1 MEVRAFQGGLSFLLP
16 HTVKPLGV
24 TPAEPGVYL
33 NKLPPIPQQEKKGL
47 SPWVW
52 LGIGCAGILAI
63 AAVAVGVGGY
73 FIYGKAKDVAREM
86 EEDPIAATSRFIAAA
101 NPEIELVD
109 ADKNNR
115 VITFRNIETGEE
127 FTFDYD
133 DIEEG
138 RFSFTSGD
146 DSASIEFNTDDDD
159 GRMTITTGDGQTV
172 TYGAG
177 ASALPDWADWVPE
190 YPGTEPQGTYASETP
205 DMRAGAFSFE
215 TQDSVE
221 QVLDFY
227 VAELEAVGFV
237 IQNRTTTPTGAILVA
252 TTSDEVRS
260 ATVTA
265 SVSDDGIGAMVN
277 FTEKK

>member
-1 MEVRAFQGGLSFLLP
+1 MTNGQV
-16 HTVKPLGV
+16 
-24 TPAEPGVYL
+24 
-33 NKLPPIPQQEKKGL
+33 PPIPQQEKKGL
-47 SPWVW
+47 SPLVW
-52 LGIGCAGILAI
+52 LGIGCAGILVVS
-63 AAVAVGVGGY
+63 AVAFSVAGY
-73 FIYGKAKDVAREM
+73 FIYDKAKDVAREI
-86 EEDPIAATSRFIAAA
+86 EEDPVAATARFIAAA

-109 ADKNNR
+109 ADKSNR
-115 VITFRNIETGEE
+115 IITFRNTETGED

-146 DSASIEFNTDDDD
+146 DSASIEFNTDGEDS
-159 GRMTITTGDGQTV
+159 GGMTITTGDGQTM

-177 ASALPDWADWVPE
+177 TSEQPSWVPV
-190 YPGTEPQGTYASETP
+190 YPGTEPQGAFASETP

-215 TQDSVE
+215 TKDGLE

-227 VAELEAVGFV
+227 VSELEAAGFV

-252 TTSDEVRS
+252 TTSDEERS

-265 SVSDDGIGAMVN
+265 SVNDDGVGAMVN

>member
-1 MEVRAFQGGLSFLLP
+1 MPARWKKTPLLRRHGSSPPPTPRLSSS
-16 HTVKPLGV
+16 TR
-24 TPAEPGVYL
+24 T
-33 NKLPPIPQQEKKGL
+33 
-47 SPWVW
+47 
-52 LGIGCAGILAI
+52 
-63 AAVAVGVGGY
+63 
-73 FIYGKAKDVAREM
+73 R
-86 EEDPIAATSRFIAAA
+86 T
-101 NPEIELVD
+101 IESF
-109 ADKNNR
+109 
-115 VITFRNIETGEE
+115 TFRNIETGEE

-159 GRMTITTGDGQTV
+159 GRMTIITGDGQTV

>member
-1 MEVRAFQGGLSFLLP
+1 MTNGRV
-16 HTVKPLGV
+16 
-24 TPAEPGVYL
+24 
-33 NKLPPIPQQEKKGL
+33 PPIPQQEKKGL
-47 SPWVW
+47 GPWVW
-52 LGIGCAGILAI
+52 LGIGCAAVLVLSGVAFSLA
-63 AAVAVGVGGY
+63 GY

-86 EEDPIAATSRFIAAA
+86 EEDPVAMTSRIIAAA

-115 VITFRNIETGEE
+115 VITFRNTETGEE

-138 RFSFTSGD
+138 KFSFTSGD
-146 DSASIEFNTDDDD
+146 ESTSIDFNTEGDT
-159 GRMTITTGDGQTV
+159 GGMTITTGDGQTM
-172 TYGAG
+172 TYGVG
-177 ASALPDWADWVPE
+177 ASEHPDWVPV

-205 DMRAGAFSFE
+205 EMRAGAFSFE
-215 TQDSVE
+215 TTDGLD

-227 VAELEAVGFV
+227 VSELEAAGFV
-237 IQNRTTTPTGAILVA
+237 IQNRTTTPTGAIIVA

-265 SVSDDGIGAMVN
+265 SMNDDNISAMVN

>member
-1 MEVRAFQGGLSFLLP
+1 MVS
-16 HTVKPLGV
+16 
-24 TPAEPGVYL
+24 
-33 NKLPPIPQQEKKGL
+33 
-47 SPWVW
+47 
-52 LGIGCAGILAI
+52 AI
-63 AAVAVGVGGY
+63 AFSVAGY
-73 FIYGKAKDVAREM
+73 FIYGKAKEVVREIEDDPVATMARV
-86 EEDPIAATSRFIAAA
+86 IAAT

-109 ADKNNR
+109 ADKSNR
-115 VITFRNIETGEE
+115 IITFRNTETGED

-146 DSASIEFNTDDDD
+146 ESTSIEFNTDGEDS
-159 GRMTITTGDGQTV
+159 GRVTITTGDGQTM

-177 ASALPDWADWVPE
+177 ASEHPDWLPV
-190 YPGTEPQGTYASETP
+190 YPGTEPQGAVASETP

-215 TQDSVE
+215 TKDSLE

-227 VAELEAVGFV
+227 VSELEAAGFV
-237 IQNRTTTPTGAILVA
+237 IQNRTTTPTGAMLVA

-260 ATVTA
+260 ATLTA
-265 SVSDDGIGAMVN
+265 SVNDGSVGAMVN

>member
-1 MEVRAFQGGLSFLLP
+1 MTNGQV
-16 HTVKPLGV
+16 
-24 TPAEPGVYL
+24 
-33 NKLPPIPQQEKKGL
+33 PPIPQQEKKGL

-52 LGIGCAGILAI
+52 LGIGCAGILAL

-86 EEDPIAATSRFIAAA
+86 EDDPIAATSRFIAAA

-115 VITFRNIETGEE
+115 IITFRNTETGEE

-146 DSASIEFNTDDDD
+146 DSASIEFNTDDDA
-159 GRMTITTGDGQTV
+159 GRMTITTGDGETM

-177 ASALPDWADWVPE
+177 ASGHPDWADWVPE
-190 YPGTEPQGTYASETP
+190 YPGTEPQGTFASETP

-215 TQDSVE
+215 TEDGLDE
-221 QVLDFY
+221 VLDFY
-227 VAELEAVGFV
+227 VSELEAAGFV
-237 IQNRTTTPTGAILVA
+237 IQNRTTMPTGAILVA

-265 SVSDDGIGAMVN
+265 SVNDDGDGIDAMVN

>member
-1 MEVRAFQGGLSFLLP
+1 MTNGQ
-16 HTVKPLGV
+16 
-24 TPAEPGVYL
+24 
-33 NKLPPIPQQEKKGL
+33 LPPIPQQEKKGL

-86 EEDPIAATSRFIAAA
+86 EDDPIAATSRFIAAA

-115 VITFRNIETGEE
+115 IITFRNTETGEE

-146 DSASIEFNTDDDD
+146 DSASIEFNTDDD
-159 GRMTITTGDGQTV
+159 GGGMTITTDDGQTM

-177 ASALPDWADWVPE
+177 ASGHPDWADWVPV
-190 YPGTEPQGTYASETP
+190 YPGTEPQGTFASETP

-215 TQDSVE
+215 TKEGLDE
-221 QVLDFY
+221 VLDFY
-227 VAELEAVGFV
+227 VSELEAGGFV
-237 IQNRTTTPTGAILVA
+237 IQNRTTTPTGAMLVA

-260 ATVTA
+260 VTVAA
-265 SVSDDGIGAMVN
+265 SVNDDGIGGMVN
-277 FTEKK
+277 FTEKKQ

>member
-1 MEVRAFQGGLSFLLP
+1 MTNGQV
-16 HTVKPLGV
+16 
-24 TPAEPGVYL
+24 
-33 NKLPPIPQQEKKGL
+33 PPIPQQEKKGL

-52 LGIGCAGILAI
+52 LGIGCAGILAL

-86 EEDPIAATSRFIAAA
+86 EDDPIAATSRFIAAA

-115 VITFRNIETGEE
+115 IITFRNTETGEE

-146 DSASIEFNTDDDD
+146 ESASIEFNTDDDA
-159 GRMTITTGDGQTV
+159 GGMTITTADGQT

-177 ASALPDWADWVPE
+177 ASGHPDWANWLPV
-190 YPGTEPQGTYASETP
+190 YPGTEAQGAYASETP

-215 TQDSVE
+215 TTDGLDE
-221 QVLDFY
+221 VLDFY
-227 VAELEAVGFV
+227 VSELEAAGFV

-260 ATVTA
+260 VTVAA
-265 SVSDDGIGAMVN
+265 SVNDDGIGAMVN
-277 FTEKK
+277 FTEKKQ